1 MSKRSETGK
10 KLGRKWKLKGHAHEN
25 LFNASFDKRRD
36 INFSEA
42 SSDCEIDDNI
52 LREVESLYA
61 GGRKVSLKSGSTAQF
76 HLGNIPELSD
86 KDAFRAS
93 LQKKIIRNKP
103 ATCGTHNKSWDEQL
117 KVLKNPS
124 FWGKYIGKGDF
135 YVQLEKDHKNYTY
148 FAMKD
153 VIRFVC
159 EKTEWRLLETGRI
172 KGDLPEKT
180 PSGKT
185 KKAAVLTFEY
195 RPEHDSF
202 VLGAHGGENGYRF
215 CEILKQNLDHKTLRE

>member
-25 LFNASFDKRRD
+25 LFNASFDKRRA
-36 INFSEA
+36 INWSEA

-86 KDAFRAS
+86 KEVFKAS
-93 LQKKIIRNKP
+93 LHKKLLRNRP
-103 ATCGTHNKSWDEQL
+103 ATCGIHSKSWGEQL
-117 KVLKNPS
+117 KVLRSPS
-124 FWGKYIGKGDF
+124 FWLKYIGKGDF
-135 YVQLEKDHKNYTY
+135 YVQLEKDRKHYAY
-148 FAMKD
+148 FSMQD
-153 VIRFVC
+153 VIQFIC
-159 EKTEWRLLETGRI
+159 KKAEWRLLETGRI

-180 PSGKT
+180 SDGNYRKV
-185 KKAAVLTFEY
+185 AILTFEY

-202 VLGAHGGENGYRF
+202 VLGAHGGKNGYRF
-215 CEILKQNLDHKTLRE
+215 CEILKQNVPHKILSE